1 MTTKSQRTRT
11 TLLTLSFITL
21 VSLALIVGVILN
33 QPKKYY
39 KIESNNNHEYV
50 IDTDYHYAID
60 PDTAIYHTTRHRVY
74 LLHEDKYITAKFIEW
89 RGVYYVYR

>member
-1 MTTKSQRTRT
+1 MTNKRKN
-11 TLLTLSFITL
+11 TLATLAFITL
-21 VSLALIVGVILN
+21 ATFALIIGIIIN

-60 PDTAIYHTTRHRVY
+60 PDTAIYHNTKHRVY
-74 LLHEDKYITAKFIEW
+74 LLHENKYINAKFIEW

>member
-1 MTTKSQRTRT
+1 MTKQRKH
-11 TLLTLSFITL
+11 TLATAAFITL
-21 VSLALIVGVILN
+21 VSLALIIGVILN

-60 PDTAIYHTTRHRVY
+60 PDTAIYHKTRHRVY

>member
-1 MTTKSQRTRT
+1 MTNKRKN
-11 TLLTLSFITL
+11 TLAAAAFITL
-21 VSLALIVGVILN
+21 VAFALIIGIIIN

-60 PDTAIYHTTRHRVY
+60 PDTAIYHKTKHRVY
-74 LLHEDKYITAKFIEW
+74 LLHEDKYIKAKFIEW